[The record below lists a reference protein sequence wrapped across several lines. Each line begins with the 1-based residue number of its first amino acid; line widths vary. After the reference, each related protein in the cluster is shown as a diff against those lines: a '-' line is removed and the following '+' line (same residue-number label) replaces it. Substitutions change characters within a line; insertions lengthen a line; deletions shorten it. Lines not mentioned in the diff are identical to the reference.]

1 MIREPG
7 NLLPSQT
14 VPPGGTDRRQ
24 EISCDAFFCVPM
36 CLSSLHMY
44 ADHWS
49 GPR

>member
-14 VPPGGTDRRQ
+14 VLPGGTDRWQ
-24 EISCDAFFCVPM
+24 EISYDAFFRVSI

-44 ADHWS
+44 ADH
-49 GPR
+49 